1 MIATATAVLH
11 DFLSD
16 LVDLKLLIIKSIY
29 FTLLA
34 GVVMLWPQLTLHQQ
48 QLGLTTYQTGI
59 CSSAMSLLTMLVPIL
74 AGFTGDKLGNYKVLM
89 SIATAG
95 AGLGA
100 FLFTVVPSANT
111 TTVYY
116 LANGTTNNSLVNGM
130 INGRDLTNGITN
142 GSNLTYETTN
152 LINGKINDSDLLNGR
167 VTTVKVDPEKLTV
180 TFWSY
185 LVVRLLFGMF
195 QSVGYTLY
203 EGAVMAHVQERGIN
217 YGYQRAWG
225 TMAVIVGS
233 LLGGYLVDITSGFK
247 MIFWMS
253 AGLHVVSAGLMLLL
267 TMNFKLPTQ
276 SLTREIFRYLLNVEV
291 ILLFSAM
298 LAAGVLIGYLET
310 FMYRYLVN
318 LGASSMLVSLTVTV
332 GAPFELLLTLLT
344 SHLVRHIGHAP
355 LIMFG
360 LSAYAVRL
368 VGLSMLVD
376 PWWVLPLEA
385 LESVANGLLFTA
397 AIMYCTLLFPMD
409 IIASSRGIFAVVYF
423 GVGKLLGTLIG
434 SEVREVLGDRA
445 TFRVLAGIA
454 LAFALTYCLAFYT
467 FRRRMSGILDL
478 RTSPPTPA
486 SHHNVSQDIK
496 AAQGTTQIAH
506 DTFFKT
512 LQPTVVTHPTTKH
525 GISNYICR
533 VDDE

>member
-185 LVVRLLFGMF
+185 LVVRLLFG
-195 QSVGYTLY
+195 
-203 EGAVMAHVQERGIN
+203 
-217 YGYQRAWG
+217 
-225 TMAVIVGS
+225 
-233 LLGGYLVDITSGFK
+233 